1 MATIDERLAR
11 VERPRS
17 DAGAWCKRLSFFAIP
32 YFAIVVLGHRTG
44 NIETIPVFWMLGV
57 GVLILVAALALGV
70 RGFLDLWNSGHEA
83 GLNAAQ
89 GMFVAVLLLLPFL
102 YFGGKSLLLPP
113 LYDISTD
120 LEDIPSF
127 DTVLELRT
135 QEMNAIVDP
144 TDQIRD
150 LQLRAYPKISAR
162 RYPLGE
168 ARVFKAVVEL
178 IAEKDW
184 TILTTNT
191 EQGNAPIDDEGSG
204 LVAKPTAGADGLPL
218 RLTLPNYRPVQR
230 IQVTP
235 STDTFE
241 SQQISPVGRGGEE
254 PDETQQE
261 RYVEAVASSFLF
273 GFESDVV
280 LRLIEE
286 EEGTLVDMRSSS
298 RWGPHDLGANAS
310 IIIDFMSELD
320 TTLQGLGEGT

>member
-1 MATIDERLAR
+1 MTTIDERLAR
-11 VERPRS
+11 IERPRS
-17 DAGAWCKRLSFFAIP
+17 NAGVWCKRLSFFAIP
-32 YFAIVVLGHRTG
+32 YFVIVVLAHRTG

-57 GVLILVAALALGV
+57 GVLILVAALALGI
-70 RGFLDLWNSGHEA
+70 RGFLDLWNNGHEA
-83 GLNAAQ
+83 GLNSAQ
-89 GMFVAVLLLLPFL
+89 GMFIAVLLILPFL

-120 LEDIPSF
+120 LEDAPAY
-127 DTVLELRT
+127 DTVLELRNDN
-135 QEMNAIVDP
+135 MNGIEAP
-144 TDQIRD
+144 SDQARD

-178 IAEKDW
+178 IGEKDW
-184 TILTTNT
+184 TILTTNS
-191 EQGNAPIDDEGSG
+191 EQGKAPIDDEGSG
-204 LVAKPTAGADGLPL
+204 LVAKPTKGSDGLPL
-218 RLTLPNYRPVQR
+218 RLTLPNYRPAKR

-235 STDTFE
+235 STETFE
-241 SQQISPVGRGGEE
+241 SEQISPVGRAG
-254 PDETQQE
+254 DDSDDAQQE

-280 LRLIEE
+280 IRLIEE